1 MKSIL
6 ALLLLLLLVSL
17 LPAGCGQ
24 DEQAGTVLAQP
35 ADSKESF
42 GIVAPFRMTER
53 SGRTITHAE
62 LKGHACAFAFVYTQC
77 TGPCPSVTA
86 TMKKLSE
93 MLENPAIRLVSVSV
107 DPDNDTPEALREYA
121 QAFAADAERWWFL
134 TGEVQSTDAWIRSS
148 FLSPVERDPGA
159 EPGERVSHRTQIVTV
174 DKAGL
179 VRGFYAGETSDDLE
193 RIVAR
198 LEFLQS
204 E

>member
-1 MKSIL
+1 MKPITVL
-6 ALLLLLLLVSL
+6 LHLPLLLLPS
-17 LPAGCGQ
+17 GCG
-24 DEQAGTVLAQP
+24 EGERTGGVLAQP

-53 SGRTITHAE
+53 SGRTISNAD
-62 LKGHACAFAFVYTQC
+62 LNGHACAFAFVYTQC

-86 TMKKLSE
+86 TMQKLSG
-93 MLENPAIRLVSVSV
+93 MLKNPAIRLVSVSV

-121 QAFAADAERWWFL
+121 QAFSADAERWWFL

-148 FLSPVERDPGA
+148 FLSPVERDAGA
-159 EPGERVSHRTQIVTV
+159 KPGERVSHRTQIVTV
-174 DKAGL
+174 DKEGH

-193 RIVAR
+193 RIAAR
-198 LEFLQS
+198 LEFLQG